1 MAGTNKN
8 TRRHQLARMGASR
21 VWVKRN
27 PLPYA
32 VRKIMLKKQK
42 RSMAK

>member
-8 TRRHQLARMGASR
+8 ARRHRLARMGASR
-21 VWVKRN
+21 VWVRRN

-32 VRKIMLKKQK
+32 VRKIMLKK
-42 RSMAK
+42 RRMAK